1 MVRYLSGRLV
11 DMDAADPKCLD
22 CRGFDYRFQISDFM
36 FSDFRFPISRFSDLQ
51 ILASV
56 IEYNSLNTSNVV
68 PLRCDNVAPKYND

>member
-1 MVRYLSGRLV
+1 
-11 DMDAADPKCLD
+11 
-22 CRGFDYRFQISDFM
+22 M

-68 PLRCDNVAPKYND
+68 PLRCDKVAPKSND